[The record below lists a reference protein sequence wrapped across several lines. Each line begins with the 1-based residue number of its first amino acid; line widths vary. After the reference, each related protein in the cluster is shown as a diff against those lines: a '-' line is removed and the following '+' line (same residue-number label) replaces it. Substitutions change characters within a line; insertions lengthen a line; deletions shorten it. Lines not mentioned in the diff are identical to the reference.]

1 MQGAGGRECRRMVVA
16 ALEGRGWFVAARDGG
31 RGLLGLIETE
41 SCELDCHKYLPSPG
55 SVDT

>member
-31 RGLLGLIETE
+31 RGLLVLIETE
-41 SCELDCHKYLPSPG
+41 SCELR
-55 SVDT
+55 